1 MSKRRF
7 GYAAFVL
14 DVYSRKIVGWQLSP
28 TMRTELVLDALEMAM
43 HQRKIDG
50 SSGLVHHSDAGSQY
64 TSIVYSERLTDQGVA
79 ASTGS
84 VGDAYDNA
92 MAEAV
97 INTYKHELLRNQH
110 AIPDGR
116 RWKSLDELYLAT
128 VAWVGW
134 YNHERLHSALD
145 HRSPAEYEDFKRD
158 NIKSLSTR

>member
-1 MSKRRF
+1 
-7 GYAAFVL
+7 
-14 DVYSRKIVGWQLSP
+14 
-28 TMRTELVLDALEMAM
+28 
-43 HQRKIDG
+43 
-50 SSGLVHHSDAGSQY
+50 
-64 TSIVYSERLTDQGVA
+64 
-79 ASTGS
+79 
-84 VGDAYDNA
+84 

-110 AIPDGR
+110 AIPGGR

-158 NIKSLSTR
+158 NTTSLCRPDNRASTKTQDGSYG